1 MFISKIGEQDA
12 LKMSSVTLAF
22 IGDAVY
28 TLYVRERLSL
38 QGDYKA
44 SELNKMTTSYVRAT
58 AQADKITALLD
69 SLTENESYVYKRARN
84 AHKPS
89 RAKSASVSQYNKST
103 GFEALVGFLYLTG
116 QDDRLKTILNFGEE
130 HEN

>member
-130 HEN
+130 NEN

>member
-44 SELNKMTTSYVRAT
+44 SELNKMTISYVRAT

-69 SLTENESYVYKRARN
+69 PLTENESYVYKRARN

-130 HEN
+130 NEN

>member
-44 SELNKMTTSYVRAT
+44 SELNKMTTSYVKAT

-130 HEN
+130 NEN